1 MAIGSC
7 RSVPTEPAAAAVVSL
22 LMIEPRNVPC
32 RHDSASFTS
41 GTVPA
46 RRPPNRIAEIG
57 TPAGSCHSG
66 AITGHWLAGT
76 QKRAFGC
83 AALRPLFGVH
93 GRRNQSVAAAGG
105 ASLMS
110 SHHTSP
116 SAVSAQFVNT
126 VFFSI
131 VAMAFRFDFMLVPGA
146 TPKNPASGLIAYRR
160 PSAPNFI
167 HAMSSP
173 MVCAFQP
180 GIVGLIIA
188 GFVWPRA
195 EGTAPAM

>member
-1 MAIGSC
+1 MGSC
-7 RSVPTEPAAAAVVSL
+7 RSAPTAPAAAAVVSL
-22 LMIEPRNVPC
+22 LMIEPRNVPW
-32 RHDSASFTS
+32 RQDSASLMS

-93 GRRNQSVAAAGG
+93 GRRSQSVADAG

-126 VFFSI
+126 VFFAI
-131 VAMAFRFDFMLVPGA
+131 VAMAF
-146 TPKNPASGLIAYRR
+146 
-160 PSAPNFI
+160 
-167 HAMSSP
+167 
-173 MVCAFQP
+173 
-180 GIVGLIIA
+180 
-188 GFVWPRA
+188 GF
-195 EGTAPAM
+195 